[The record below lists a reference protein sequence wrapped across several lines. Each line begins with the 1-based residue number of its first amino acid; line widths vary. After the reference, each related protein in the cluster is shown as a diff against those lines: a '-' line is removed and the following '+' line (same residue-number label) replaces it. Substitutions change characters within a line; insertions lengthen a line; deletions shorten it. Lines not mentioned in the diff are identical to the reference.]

1 MPKVELFTSGMCGYC
16 VAAKNLLVSQGLAYE
31 EIRVDRDPALR
42 QAMAE
47 RAHGHRSV
55 PQIFIDGRHV
65 GGYDALLAL
74 ARAGGLPKPEQNR
87 DEEP

>member
-1 MPKVELFTSGMCGYC
+1 MPKVEVFSTGMCGYC
-16 VAAKNLLVSQGLAYE
+16 VAAKNLLVSHGLQYE
-31 EIRVDRDPALR
+31 EIRVDRDPVMR

-65 GGYDALLAL
+65 GGYDQLLAL
-74 ARAGGLPKPEQNR
+74 ARAGGLPKSEGT
-87 DEEP
+87 